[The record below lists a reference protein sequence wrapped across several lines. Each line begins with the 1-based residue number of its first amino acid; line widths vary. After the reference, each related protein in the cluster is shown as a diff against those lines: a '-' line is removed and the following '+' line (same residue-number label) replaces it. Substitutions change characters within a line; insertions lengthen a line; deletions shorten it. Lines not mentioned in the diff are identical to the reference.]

1 MSTFSPLSLLKNIL
15 AAAASSPSVE
25 LRRSDAIDK
34 VLTQLQAAAKA
45 DGQSHVSKDLQAEAV
60 QRFWHTKQLTSLRDA
75 RLVSFGLGLDAWE
88 DGRCLLE
95 EQALF
100 RTALNEIDQWR
111 DTPRQF
117 RKCYQGL
124 VRSYFDYD
132 GMVQDP
138 ASTGRKN
145 STLLRTYLQQNIG
158 CIQNDQSINPDWVE
172 CATQNPSLFSDK
184 PGHAYGQELLQ
195 DNSERVDSIRRLMG
209 IADAS
214 WFTRALLIGQVEAA
228 TQQGDATFQKLL
240 SRLLQRI
247 ADNSVV
253 RDQGLRLILERYV
266 GLAQVPLHEELK
278 ECAAQWWGN
287 PWLPSNRSQWGGV
300 SEAAQSMVSQWLTS
314 EFIDLFF
321 TLLAEDG
328 SGDSRR
334 VKFWQQYVPSITH
347 IRFALGR
354 EVMQSRD
361 KDFINLREKLKGLIV
376 VLDDS
381 VRSNNAFI
389 MGMGDLIAIEFSN
402 QANAFYAYS
411 QKNPLPFDLTTPV
424 RSSPVNGPNSL
435 KNSRFIFTM
444 DHTDSISKNLLWE
457 NKFEKKLKEEFSIFP
472 QINCNVDADKNFT
485 QLRLFKSEQAQT
497 KILKETKLPPSTN
510 QEYSTLENQKKPQ
523 SISDAPILIPDII
536 QKKIDLELNI
546 KDLAGMSSQKSS
558 LPFEEK
564 TAFSIENI
572 QLLADHTK
580 SRIINNIYKGGVLWF
595 CPKKFN
601 MEVARILTRWGFK
614 YSSGKGWWKG

>member
-1 MSTFSPLSLLKNIL
+1 MSTFSPLSLLKNML
-15 AAAASSPSVE
+15 AATASSPSVE

-45 DGQSHVSKDLQAEAV
+45 VGQSHVPKDLQAEAV
-60 QRFWHTKQLTSLRDA
+60 QRFWRTKQLTSLRDA

-88 DGRCLLE
+88 DERCLLE
-95 EQALF
+95 EKALF
-100 RTALNEIDQWR
+100 RIALNEIDQWR

-132 GMVQDP
+132 GMVQD
-138 ASTGRKN
+138 ADSTGRKN
-145 STLLRTYLQQNIG
+145 WTLLRTYLQQNIN
-158 CIQNDQSINPDWVE
+158 CIQNDKSINPDWVD
-172 CATQNPSLFSDK
+172 CAIENPNLFTDK
-184 PGHAYGQELLQ
+184 PGQAYGEELLQ

-228 TQQGDATFQKLL
+228 TQQADATFQKLV

-266 GLAQVPLHEELK
+266 SLAQVPLHEELK

-287 PWLPSNRSQWGGV
+287 PWLSSNRSQWGGV

-354 EVMQSRD
+354 EVMQSRE
-361 KDFINLREKLKGLIV
+361 KDFVELRAKLKGLIV
-376 VLDDS
+376 VLDDAA
-381 VRSNNAFI
+381 RSNNAFI
-389 MGMGDLIAIEFSN
+389 MGMGDLMAVEFSN

-411 QKNPLPFDLTTPV
+411 QKNSLPFDLTIPV
-424 RSSPVNGPNSL
+424 RSSPVDGPNSL
-435 KNSRFIFTM
+435 KNTKYVLKLGHQDNIHGYSSWEDRFR
-444 DHTDSISKNLLWE
+444 DSLQ
-457 NKFEKKLKEEFSIFP
+457 SIFFIS
-472 QINCNVDADKNFT
+472 QGKN
-485 QLRLFKSEQAQT
+485 K
-497 KILKETKLPPSTN
+497 KIPFL
-510 QEYSTLENQKKPQ
+510 YSNKPQ
-523 SISDAPILIPDII
+523 
-536 QKKIDLELNI
+536 
-546 KDLAGMSSQKSS
+546 
-558 LPFEEK
+558 
-564 TAFSIENI
+564 T
-572 QLLADHTK
+572 H
-580 SRIINNIYKGGVLWF
+580 NIYKNNSSLSLFHEKEIDRPIFNIKNSNLENNFLLNNENIKEFVNKIGGSIHDNTSKGGAIWIFLAKNNRETSKLLVEF
-595 CPKKFN
+595 
-601 MEVARILTRWGFK
+601 GFK
-614 YSSGKGWWKG
+614 FTPKKGWWKK